1 MLDNVRPLVIN
12 TENSSMVFE
21 GTEVSNFHKGLDI
34 FVYNN
39 KSNNPV
45 ESSYI
50 DFENGIP
57 TMGR

>member
-39 KSNNPV
+39 K
-45 ESSYI
+45 
-50 DFENGIP
+50 NGTVLFDP
-57 TMGR
+57 TKAVSTITFR